1 MATERYTLIRA
12 AARAVLVLALTAVVL
27 TAPAKATEVT
37 RVISPGGIEAWL
49 VEAHAIPILSVSIAF
64 RGGATLDPAG
74 KEGRANMVSALLD
87 EGAGDYDSRAFQSRL
102 EDLAIHLGFSTGLDT
117 FTASLK
123 TLTVNTD
130 AAFEMLRL
138 AMTEARFDEE
148 PVERIRRQLQVRLTR
163 LADDPDR
170 IARRAWFDAAFPD
183 HSYGRPV
190 DGTPES
196 VAALTVADLRDFVAG
211 QLARDRMVVAVVG
224 DIAPDRLGAL
234 LDATLGGL
242 PAAGAPLTTAKTAPA
257 APGRLIVVDRDIPQ
271 SVVVFG
277 HQGLDRDDPEF
288 YAAYVMNYALG
299 GGGFTSRLT
308 QEVRQKRGLAYGVY
322 SYLSPLDYAALY
334 FGRVA
339 TENARVAESLEVIRA
354 EFARM
359 RDDGLT
365 ADELADAKT
374 YLTGSFAL
382 RFDSNGKIAKFLIGI
397 QLDDLGIDYIDRRNG
412 YIEAVTLADANR
424 VAARLLDPEALLV
437 VVVGTPEGLVSTP

>member
-12 AARAVLVLALTAVVL
+12 AARAVLVLGLTAVVL

-257 APGRLIVVDRDIPQ
+257 APGRLIVVERDIPQ

-322 SYLSPLDYAALY
+322 SYLSPLDYAALF
-334 FGRVA
+334 FGGVA

-424 VAARLLDPEALLV
+424 VAARLLDPEALQV

>member
-1 MATERYTLIRA
+1 MATERYALIRA
-12 AARAVLVLALTAVVL
+12 AARAVLVLMLTAVVP

-49 VEAHAIPILSVSIAF
+49 VEAHAIPILSVRIAF

-74 KEGRANMVSALLD
+74 KEGRANMASALLD

-117 FTASLK
+117 FKASLK

-183 HSYGRPV
+183 HAYGRPV

-196 VAALTVADLRDFVAG
+196 VAALTAADLGDFVTG

-224 DIAPDRLGAL
+224 DITPDRLGAL
-234 LDATLGGL
+234 LDETLGGL
-242 PAAGAPLTTAKTAPA
+242 PATGARSTAAKTAPA

-277 HQGLDRDDPEF
+277 HQGLDRADPEF
-288 YAAYVMNYALG
+288 YAAYVMNYILG
-299 GGGFTSRLT
+299 GGGFVSRLT
-308 QEVRQKRGLAYGVY
+308 QEVRHKRGLAYGVY

-334 FGRVA
+334 FGGVA
-339 TENARVAESLEVIRA
+339 TENARVAESLEVIRT
-354 EFARM
+354 EFALM
-359 RDDGLT
+359 RDHGLT

-382 RFDSNGKIAKFLIGI
+382 RLDSNGKIANFLIGI
-397 QLDDLGIDYIDRRNG
+397 QLNDLGIDYIDRRNG
-412 YIEAVTLADANR
+412 YIEAVTLADTNR
-424 VAARLLDPEALLV
+424 VAARLLDPEALQV

>member
-12 AARAVLVLALTAVVL
+12 AARAVLVLGLTAVVL

-242 PAAGAPLTTAKTAPA
+242 PAAGVPLTTAKTAPA
-257 APGRLIVVDRDIPQ
+257 APGRLIVVERDIPQ

-334 FGRVA
+334 FGGVA

-424 VAARLLDPEALLV
+424 VAARLLDPEALQV
-437 VVVGTPEGLVSTP
+437 VIVGTPEGLVSTP

>member
-12 AARAVLVLALTAVVL
+12 AARAVLVLGLTAAVL

-170 IARRAWFDAAFPD
+170 IARRAWFDTAFPD

-322 SYLSPLDYAALY
+322 SYLSPLDYAALF
-334 FGRVA
+334 FGGVA

-382 RFDSNGKIAKFLIGI
+382 RFDSNGKIAKFLIAI